1 MLISEMTEKECREFL
16 SRSTLGRLAC
26 TQQDVPYIVPIYFVY
41 EPDHLYG
48 FSTFGKKV
56 EWMRLNPRVCV
67 EIDEVPNH
75 FRWTSLIV
83 NGRYEELPDE
93 PDYHT
98 ERDHAQMLL
107 EKRFLWWQ
115 TAYAAMQLRSKTET
129 PATSVLQ
136 HSH

>member
-1 MLISEMTEKECREFL
+1 
-16 SRSTLGRLAC
+16 
-26 TQQDVPYIVPIYFVY
+26 
-41 EPDHLYG
+41 
-48 FSTFGKKV
+48 
-56 EWMRLNPRVCV
+56 MRLNPRVCV

-83 NGRYEELPDE
+83 NGGYEELPDE

-115 TAYAAMQLRSKTET
+115 TAYAAMQLRSKTERQPPLFYSIHIDDMT
-129 PATSVLQ
+129 GRKAIPDSVEARVGFEDDPRAKY
-136 HSH
+136 